1 MSQKT
6 FKENLLMEIY
16 VKFEINEMIL
26 IAFVLGFVT

>member
-16 VKFEINEMIL
+16 VIFEINEMIL